1 MIKLLTFCFSVVFV
15 LNLQADT
22 TDSKWKNII
31 ELKKTGDHCK
41 DDANCFNRYH
51 PAIQPRATAEQGD
64 IIVLHTR
71 DALDSNYSFD
81 AVAEDVPTFNL
92 GEVHPMTGPV
102 YIKGSKRGDALEV
115 ELLDIVPDE
124 YGYTVIVPGFGFLRV
139 QPTLR
144 NKRKI
149 NNNFIFKLIFSES
162 KSHFKCSLFIALKGG
177 IDL

>member
-1 MIKLLTFCFSVVFV
+1 MFCI
-15 LNLQADT
+15 NIQADT

-51 PAIQPRATAEQGD
+51 PAIEPELQQSLV
-64 IIVLHTR
+64 ILLCYTR

-102 YIKGSKRGDALEV
+102 YVKGAKRGNALEV

-124 YGYTVIVPGFGFLRV
+124 YGYTVIVPGFGF
-139 QPTLR
+139 
-144 NKRKI
+144 
-149 NNNFIFKLIFSES
+149 
-162 KSHFKCSLFIALKGG
+162 
-177 IDL
+177 

>member
-1 MIKLLTFCFSVVFV
+1 MIKILTFCMSVMFV
-15 LNLQADT
+15 LNIQADT

-51 PAIQPRATAEQGD
+51 PAIEPRATAKPGD

-102 YIKGSKRGDALEV
+102 YIKGAKRGDALEV

-124 YGYTVIVPGFGFLRV
+124 YGYTVIVPCLLYTSPSPRDA
-139 QPTLR
+139 TLSR
-144 NKRKI
+144 MP
-149 NNNFIFKLIFSES
+149 SS
-162 KSHFKCSLFIALKGG
+162 A
-177 IDL
+177 